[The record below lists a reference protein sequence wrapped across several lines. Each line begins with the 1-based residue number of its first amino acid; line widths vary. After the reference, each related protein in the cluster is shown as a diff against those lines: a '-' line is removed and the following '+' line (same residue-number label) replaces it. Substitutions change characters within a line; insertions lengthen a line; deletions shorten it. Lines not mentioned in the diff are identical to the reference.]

1 MTDPSFDR
9 VPPHN
14 LEAERA
20 VLGACLLDRDA
31 LLAVTDLLSP
41 GDFYDQRHRMAYEL
55 VQEMARKD
63 RAVDALTFWDEGER
77 KGLLERL
84 GGQPFIAGLVD
95 AVTTTANAEH
105 HARLVRDKAVL
116 RSLIKVGAEIAR
128 LGYAEERDREET
140 LDEAERLVFD
150 IAGSGSTS
158 TVRPL
163 RQVLGVTFR
172 EIEERF
178 HQGALV
184 TGVPTGYD
192 DFDRLT
198 GGLQPGSLNILAA
211 RPSMGKTA
219 LALNIA
225 QNAAVRGGLPVL
237 VFSLE
242 MGAEQL
248 AQRLLGSEA
257 KVNIHDLRT
266 GRFHESAWENL
277 AAAAGTLSEAP
288 LFIDDSSLLSTL
300 ELRARC
306 RRFLAQQ
313 GSLGLVVV
321 DYLQLMSLSQRVDS
335 KQQEVAEISKSLKGV
350 AREFR
355 VPVLALSQL
364 SRAVELRNDKRP
376 QLSDLRDSGAIEQD
390 ADLVV
395 LLYRPGYYER
405 EQGEANPQAEAI
417 VAKHRNGPT
426 GKVDLIFLREYARFE
441 GMERR
446 YAGVS

>member
-105 HARLVRDKAVL
+105 HARLVRDKAVH
-116 RSLIKVGAEIAR
+116 RRLIQVGAEIAR

-184 TGVPTGYD
+184 TGVPTG
-192 DFDRLT
+192 
-198 GGLQPGSLNILAA
+198 
-211 RPSMGKTA
+211 
-219 LALNIA
+219 
-225 QNAAVRGGLPVL
+225 
-237 VFSLE
+237 
-242 MGAEQL
+242 
-248 AQRLLGSEA
+248 
-257 KVNIHDLRT
+257 
-266 GRFHESAWENL
+266 
-277 AAAAGTLSEAP
+277 
-288 LFIDDSSLLSTL
+288 
-300 ELRARC
+300 
-306 RRFLAQQ
+306 
-313 GSLGLVVV
+313 
-321 DYLQLMSLSQRVDS
+321 
-335 KQQEVAEISKSLKGV
+335 
-350 AREFR
+350 
-355 VPVLALSQL
+355 
-364 SRAVELRNDKRP
+364 
-376 QLSDLRDSGAIEQD
+376 
-390 ADLVV
+390 
-395 LLYRPGYYER
+395 
-405 EQGEANPQAEAI
+405 
-417 VAKHRNGPT
+417 
-426 GKVDLIFLREYARFE
+426 
-441 GMERR
+441 
-446 YAGVS
+446 